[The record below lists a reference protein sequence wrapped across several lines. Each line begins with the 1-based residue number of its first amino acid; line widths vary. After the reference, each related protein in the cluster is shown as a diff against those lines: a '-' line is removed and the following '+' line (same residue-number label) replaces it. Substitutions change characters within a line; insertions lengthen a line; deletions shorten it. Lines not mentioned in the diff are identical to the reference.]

1 MITIE
6 NNQDPQSIF
15 SVIRRI
21 HDEYWDGH
29 FPFDPVALSTKL
41 ATFGECLFAVDET
54 TGETLGGVFGYCNNT
69 QDKIAY
75 ISFLGRVKSATKG
88 TGLLLHQSFAELAS
102 SCGMERIR
110 LEVAKDNSHA
120 REFYHRLGYVQVEDR
135 GGKLLLELPI
145 NA

>member
-29 FPFDPVALSTKL
+29 FAFDPVALSTKL
-41 ATFGECLFAVDET
+41 ATFGECLFAVDMVTHEVI
-54 TGETLGGVFGYCNNT
+54 GGVFGYSNNI
-69 QDKIAY
+69 QDKVAY
-75 ISFLGRVKSATKG
+75 ISFIGRIRAAPKG
-88 TGLLLHQSFAELAS
+88 TGLLLHQSFAEMAS
-102 SCGMERIR
+102 SRGMERIR
-110 LEVAKDNSHA
+110 LEVAKDNGHA

-135 GGKLLLELPI
+135 GVKLLLELTI
-145 NA
+145 GL